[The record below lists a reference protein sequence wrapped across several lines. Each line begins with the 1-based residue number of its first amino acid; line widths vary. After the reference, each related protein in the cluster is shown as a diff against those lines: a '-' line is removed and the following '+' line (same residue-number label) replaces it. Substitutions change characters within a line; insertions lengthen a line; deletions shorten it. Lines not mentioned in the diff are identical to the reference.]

1 MNEDEK
7 EAIRNDP
14 LRLKLKDLLRRKGL
28 TLAAASTALGRNK
41 AYLQQYVE
49 RGSPAVLGY
58 RDGEALGELLDCDP
72 GELRH
77 ETLPERRPHRRK
89 HPTRPIANVSE
100 VTVEAAAGAGA
111 FEPGFVT
118 ETARWGWPANMIRH
132 EGGAAPENLRII
144 RVRGDSM
151 TPEMN
156 EGDRVV
162 VDVSRK
168 IPATGETF
176 VLWDGNGIVVKKV
189 DTAPPGEVGGPP
201 RIRLISENPDYPPYT
216 CLADDV
222 HVLGK
227 ALWVVRRV

>member
-7 EAIRNDP
+7 QAIRNDP

-58 RDGEALGELLDCDP
+58 RDGEALGEMLGCDP
-72 GELRH
+72 NELRH
-77 ETLPERRPHRRK
+77 ETLPGRKPHGRK
-89 HPTRPIANVSE
+89 RPTRPVANVSE

-111 FEPGFVT
+111 FEPEFEK

-151 TPEMN
+151 VPEMK
-156 EGDRVV
+156 EGDRIV

-168 IPATGETF
+168 QPATGETF

-189 DTAPPGEVGGPP
+189 DTASPGEDGEEP
-201 RIRLISENPDYPPYT
+201 RIRLISENPDYPPYS

-227 ALWVVRRV
+227 VLWVVRRV

>member
-28 TLAAASTALGRNK
+28 TLAAASLALGRNK

-58 RDGEALGELLDCDP
+58 RDGEALGEMLGCDP
-72 GELRH
+72 AEIRH
-77 ETLPERRPHRRK
+77 EKLPERQPYRRTR
-89 HPTRPIANVSE
+89 PTRPIANVSE
-100 VTVEAAAGAGA
+100 VTVEAGAGAGA

-151 TPEMN
+151 EPEMKK
-156 EGDRVV
+156 GTGSWST
-162 VDVSRK
+162 SREK
-168 IPATGETF
+168 S
-176 VLWDGNGIVVKKV
+176 
-189 DTAPPGEVGGPP
+189 PP
-201 RIRLISENPDYPPYT
+201 RGRPSSCGT
-216 CLADDV
+216 
-222 HVLGK
+222 GTGSS
-227 ALWVVRRV
+227 